1 MRKLDQR
8 ALLLVL
14 GVGALVALGVGVV
27 VKWQP
32 SGGGDDGSV
41 TSMTTTTA
49 NGTPAP
55 ADQQQTKPTQP
66 EAQSKPQKPKAP
78 PVPTVVVRE
87 GEPVGGI
94 AELTYDKGERAKFRV
109 TSDSA
114 EEIHLHGYDIG
125 KDVEAGG
132 TVTFD
137 FDADLEGVFEIELEE
152 RATQIAQ
159 LTVNP

>member
-41 TSMTTTTA
+41 TSMATTTA
-49 NGTPAP
+49 NEAAAPAP
-55 ADQQQTKPTQP
+55 AQPEKQQQPQK
-66 EAQSKPQKPKAP
+66 SQKPKAP
-78 PVPTVVVRE
+78 AVPTIVVRE
-87 GEPVGGI
+87 GEPVGGV

-125 KDVEAGG
+125 KEVEAGG

-137 FDADLEGVFEIELEE
+137 FDADLEGIFEIELEE
-152 RATQIAQ
+152 RATQIAE

>member
-49 NGTPAP
+49 NEAAAPAP
-55 ADQQQTKPTQP
+55 AQPEKQQEQQTSP
-66 EAQSKPQKPKAP
+66 KPKAP
-78 PVPTVVVRE
+78 AVPTIVVRE
-87 GEPVGGI
+87 GEPVGGV
-94 AELTYDKGERAKFRV
+94 AELTYEKGERAKFRV

-137 FDADLEGVFEIELEE
+137 FDADLEGIFEVELEE
-152 RATQIAQ
+152 RATQIAE

>member
-8 ALLLVL
+8 AVLPVL
-14 GVGALVALGVGVV
+14 GVAALVALGVGVV

-32 SGGGDDGSV
+32 SGGDDGSV
-41 TSMTTTTA
+41 TSMTTTTVNESA
-49 NGTPAP
+49 VPAP
-55 ADQQQTKPTQP
+55 AQP
-66 EAQSKPQKPKAP
+66 EKQQEPQTSQKPKAP
-78 PVPTVVVRE
+78 AVPTIVVRE
-87 GEPVGGI
+87 GEPVGGV

-109 TSDSA
+109 TSESA

-137 FDADLEGVFEIELEE
+137 FDADLEGIFEVELEE
-152 RATQIAQ
+152 RATQIAE

>member
-14 GVGALVALGVGVV
+14 GVAALVALGVGVV

-49 NGTPAP
+49 NQAAATARAQPEK
-55 ADQQQTKPTQP
+55 QQQPQRSQP
-66 EAQSKPQKPKAP
+66 KTP
-78 PVPTVVVRE
+78 PVTTIVVRE
-87 GEPVGGI
+87 GEPVGGV
-94 AELTYDKGERAKFRV
+94 AELTYDKGERARFSV

-137 FDADLEGVFEIELEE
+137 FDADLEGVFEVELEE